1 MNKRFSTLLLV
12 LMTISLAGII
22 SVQGYW
28 ISDSLQSN
36 EEHFSFNAN
45 ESLGIVAKKINENEF
60 IRYFYPLKHAI
71 DSIKNKKKYD
81 AACLI
86 KSVNSELN
94 NEAKKVKAPL
104 TNEIKTVMDSIANSL
119 AISDKLQWKH
129 HIGTK
134 DKLDQ
139 LATTSSYEYFLYQ
152 NLIKEYT
159 SKIPINKRINKNE
172 IEQFLTHELE
182 KRGVKVNFVFS
193 VNENNTNTSVKS
205 EDFHVSSKGM
215 FKTPIFE
222 DEEGKTNLYLVVN
235 FLGKNCFVWSSI
247 LSMALLSA
255 LLVLIIL
262 GTYFY
267 AYKQIISQ
275 RKISEIK
282 TDFINN
288 MTHELKTPIATIN
301 LALDFMKN
309 EKVADDSDMR
319 KRYLEMIRFEND
331 RIHDQVESVLRISHL
346 ERNELLINK
355 GTINFHET
363 IDKAIDH
370 VKHAVDNE
378 KGYIKTH
385 LNALKK
391 SIFASEEHI
400 TNVIITILDNAI
412 KYTNES
418 PKIDIITENTKN
430 SIILKVADQGI
441 GMGKYCRE
449 KVFDNFFRMPTGNVH
464 NVKGYGLGLSYA
476 KKIIEDHQG
485 KILVKS
491 SKGKGTTL
499 IIQLPLITS

>member
-1 MNKRFSTLLLV
+1 
-12 LMTISLAGII
+12 MTISLAGII
-22 SVQGYW
+22 CVQGYW
-28 ISDSLQSN
+28 ISDTIQSN

-45 ESLGIVAKKINENEF
+45 ESLGIVAKKINEREF

-71 DSIKNKKKYD
+71 DSIKTNKKNYNE
-81 AACLI
+81 ACLI

-94 NEAKKVKAPL
+94 NETKKVKAPL
-104 TNEIKTVMDSIANSL
+104 TKEIKAVMDSIANSL
-119 AISDKLQWKH
+119 AANNKLYWRH
-129 HIGTK
+129 HIGAK
-134 DKLDQ
+134 ERLDQ
-139 LATTSSYEYFLYQ
+139 LATTASYEYFLYQ

-159 SKIPINKRINKNE
+159 SKIPINKRVQKSEIN
-172 IEQFLTHELE
+172 QFLTRELE
-182 KRGVKVNFVFS
+182 KRGVKVNFEFS
-193 VNENNTNTSVKS
+193 IYENETSTIVKS
-205 EDFHVSSKGM
+205 ENFYIASQGM
-215 FKTPIFE
+215 YRTPIFE
-222 DEEGKTNLYLVVN
+222 DDEGKTNLYLVVN
-235 FLGKNCFVWSSI
+235 FLGKNSFVWSSI
-247 LSMALLSA
+247 LSMVLLSS
-255 LLVLIIL
+255 LLVLVIL

-267 AYKQIISQ
+267 AYKQIINQ

-319 KRYLEMIRFEND
+319 KRYLQMIRFEND

-346 ERNELLINK
+346 EHNELLINK
-355 GTINFHET
+355 GAINFHE
-363 IDKAIDH
+363 IIEKAITH
-370 VKHAVDNE
+370 VKLNVDKE

-385 LNALKK
+385 LNASKK
-391 SIFASEEHI
+391 SIFASDEHI
-400 TNVIITILDNAI
+400 TNVIVNVLDNAV
-412 KYTNES
+412 KYTNDS
-418 PKIDIITENTKN
+418 PKIDIFTENTKN

-441 GMGKYCRE
+441 GMSKYCRE
-449 KVFDNFFRMPTGNVH
+449 KVFDNFFRMPTGDVH